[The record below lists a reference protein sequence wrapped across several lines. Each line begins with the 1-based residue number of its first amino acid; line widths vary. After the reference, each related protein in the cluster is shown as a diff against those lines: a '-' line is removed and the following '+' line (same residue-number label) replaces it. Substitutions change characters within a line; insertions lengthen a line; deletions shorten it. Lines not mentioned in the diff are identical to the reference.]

1 MFFFKISLVFI
12 HLEKKKKKKEKGTKK
27 MSKLVEYFKILNKT
41 ILTRLDK
48 TRTVENRIFKERN

>member
-12 HLEKKKKKKEKGTKK
+12 HLEKKKKEKGTKK
-27 MSKLVEYFKILNKT
+27 MSKLVGYFKILNRT

-48 TRTVENRIFKERN
+48 TRTVENRISKERN